1 MTRGLT
7 LSCFFT
13 QKTLESFPVAWT
25 TRFHLACV
33 HCGQYSSLANRG
45 QQQEGPQKIS
55 TQTSHMSRSVILTCA
70 PCGSVED
77 TWLLCHQ
84 RYLKETAEVDKHG
97 GWDVLFYGDSI
108 IEEWR

>member
-1 MTRGLT
+1 MKVQSL
-7 LSCFFT
+7 
-13 QKTLESFPVAWT
+13 PV
-25 TRFHLACV
+25 HLGC
-33 HCGQYSSLANRG
+33 
-45 QQQEGPQKIS
+45 
-55 TQTSHMSRSVILTCA
+55 
-70 PCGSVED
+70 SVED